1 MTDERKIELLE
12 KILREI
18 RDEIHTLKRHSLP
31 MFVEREMPLV
41 DALLA
46 DLDADDAIHRVEKK
60 EN

>member
-1 MTDERKIELLE
+1 MQIDREVELHA
-12 KILREI
+12 KILRAI

-46 DLDADDAIHRVEKK
+46 ELDADKQEHDRGE
-60 EN
+60 